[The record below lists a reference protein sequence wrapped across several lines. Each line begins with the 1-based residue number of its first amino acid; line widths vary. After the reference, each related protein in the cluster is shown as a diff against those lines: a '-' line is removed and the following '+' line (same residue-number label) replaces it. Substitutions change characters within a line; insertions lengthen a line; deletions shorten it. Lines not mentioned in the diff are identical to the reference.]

1 MPIKLHNYVCLYV
14 HTRLTND
21 ERVMPILTTTLS
33 SGLLAGRTLT
43 LYEGNFIS
51 FFISRSSASD
61 APGKDVVVFLRK
73 QINIAAQLSPTLSL

>member
-33 SGLLAGRTLT
+33 SGLLAGRTLI
-43 LYEGNFIS
+43 LYEENS
-51 FFISRSSASD
+51 FFISRASASD

>member
-43 LYEGNFIS
+43 LYEENS
-51 FFISRSSASD
+51 FFISRSSD
-61 APGKDVVVFLRK
+61 APGKYIVVFLRK
-73 QINIAAQLSPTLSL
+73 QITTAAQLSPTLSL